1 MGFTPNSYQ
10 TQTHIEVQEGRS
22 KGVKAEA
29 EAEEEGRNTVY
40 SPKLQIVFVY

>member
-1 MGFTPNSYQ
+1 MS
-10 TQTHIEVQEGRS
+10 IEVQEERS

-29 EAEEEGRNTVY
+29 EEERRNTVY